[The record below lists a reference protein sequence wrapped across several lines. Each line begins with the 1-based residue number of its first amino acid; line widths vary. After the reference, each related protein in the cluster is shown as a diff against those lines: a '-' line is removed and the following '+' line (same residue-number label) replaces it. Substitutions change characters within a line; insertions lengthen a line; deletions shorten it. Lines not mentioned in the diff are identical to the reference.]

1 MCEAFMN
8 LIFSTLLI
16 SNVAPNSLCSKPVFF
31 IVASSEPWGKAKSCQ
46 KVSETLGKAWLEVRG
61 SVHHC
66 TIHKEKSNKMQ

>member
-1 MCEAFMN
+1 
-8 LIFSTLLI
+8 
-16 SNVAPNSLCSKPVFF
+16 
-31 IVASSEPWGKAKSCQ
+31 VASSEPWGKAKSCQ